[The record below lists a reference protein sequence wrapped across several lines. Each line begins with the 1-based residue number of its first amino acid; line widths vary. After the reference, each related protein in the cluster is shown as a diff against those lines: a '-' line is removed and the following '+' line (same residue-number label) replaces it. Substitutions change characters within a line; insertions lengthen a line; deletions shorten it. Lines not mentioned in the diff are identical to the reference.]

1 MGLTRI
7 RAQQISDIDYKQAV
21 RVVTTTDVMLSGGA
35 PTTVDG
41 VNLQVNDR
49 ILVTGQDPGSENGIY
64 RVQTLGLGE
73 NGTWVRTT
81 DANQTGEIQPGMVV
95 MVTEGTTY
103 ADTPWKLVTNGVIT
117 IGVTAL
123 TFQQFATGGSGTPGG
138 SNTQV
143 QYNNA
148 GSFAGSANL
157 TWLGDELRM
166 VGLANVTGNVT
177 AAYFIGDGSQL
188 TGISGGGGNFSVA
201 TLDFT
206 GDSSTTTFAITEG
219 YTANTVM
226 VFENGVAQTPDTDYT
241 VSGNVLTFTNAPGSG
256 VIIQARLFSGDSGN
270 AANVDLSAVAQSITP
285 AANITYDLGTA
296 NLRWRDLYLAGNT
309 IDLGG
314 AHIKADAE
322 SGAIALVP
330 AATESTP
337 NPTALVISVTGAIN
351 TVATDGGEI
360 TGNAIANAAAV
371 TPPVTEMSSS
381 LSGNF
386 VIGNNYNALTVG
398 PVTINTG
405 AMITVPTGSNWMI
418 L

>member
-7 RAQQISDIDYKQAV
+7 RAQQISDLDYKQAV

-138 SNTQV
+138 SNTQI
-143 QYNNA
+143 QFNNT

-157 TWLGDELRM
+157 TWDGNELY
-166 VGLANVTGNVT
+166 VNGSGNVTGNVT

-188 TGISGGGGNFSVA
+188 TGISAG
-201 TLDFT
+201 
-206 GDSSTTTFAITEG
+206 
-219 YTANTVM
+219 
-226 VFENGVAQTPDTDYT
+226 
-241 VSGNVLTFTNAPGSG
+241 
-256 VIIQARLFSGDSGN
+256 
-270 AANVDLSAVAQSITP
+270 NVDLSAVAQSITP
-285 AANITYDLGTA
+285 AANVTYDLGTA
-296 NLRWRDLYLAGNT
+296 NLRWRDIYLSGNT

-314 AHIKADAE
+314 AQIKADAE

-381 LSGNF
+381 LSGDF

>member
-1 MGLTRI
+1 MTTRI
-7 RAQQISDIDYKQAV
+7 NQFNI
-21 RVVTTTDVMLSGGA
+21 
-35 PTTVDG
+35 
-41 VNLQVNDR
+41 
-49 ILVTGQDPGSENGIY
+49 
-64 RVQTLGLGE
+64 
-73 NGTWVRTT
+73 
-81 DANQTGEIQPGMVV
+81 ANT
-95 MVTEGTTY
+95 
-103 ADTPWKLVTNGVIT
+103 ATPEL
-117 IGVTAL
+117 AEL
-123 TFQQFATGGSGTPGG
+123 T
-138 SNTQV
+138 
-143 QYNNA
+143 
-148 GSFAGSANL
+148 
-157 TWLGDELRM
+157 
-166 VGLANVTGNVT
+166 VTGNVT
-177 AAYFIGDGSQL
+177 ANYFLGNGSQL
-188 TGISGGGGNFSVA
+188 TGLPQGYGNANVIALGESGWGGNILPS
-201 TLDFT
+201 
-206 GDSSTTTFAITEG
+206 
-219 YTANTVM
+219 
-226 VFENGVAQTPDTDYT
+226 
-241 VSGNVLTFTNAPGSG
+241 
-256 VIIQARLFSGDSGN
+256 
-270 AANVDLSAVAQSITP
+270 
-285 AANITYDLGTA
+285 ANITYDLGTA

-381 LSGNF
+381 LSGDF